1 VKQALWTLAAE
12 VGLVKAPETPRKG
25 GRFRGDRG
33 SVTFWGR
40 GGGERGESRGAT
52 RRSPE

>member
-40 GGGERGESRGAT
+40 GGGGRDSDGGR
-52 RRSPE
+52 